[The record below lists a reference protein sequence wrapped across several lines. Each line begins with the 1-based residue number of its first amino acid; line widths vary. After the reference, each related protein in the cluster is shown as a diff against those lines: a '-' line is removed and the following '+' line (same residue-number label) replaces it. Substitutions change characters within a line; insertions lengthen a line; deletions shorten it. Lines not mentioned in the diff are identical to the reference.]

1 MSYFATLNQF
11 VSNADASRQHEEE
24 FSKQLKDEKIN
35 SFDEKVQ
42 AHTNDIEK
50 YGGLVQAVGTTWHM
64 GRKIGHHIKLMKEK
78 ARGKTSTEEEAEEP
92 KAPKTTT
99 EDPDYMGL
107 TNEEAEE
114 LFKPE
119 IHTTNSVENQ
129 DSALNPSS
137 DKHIEP
143 EKEGAAEGQEASV
156 TNEAPAVEESGADH
170 AEMATS
176 RVMGGRGI
184 PPKSGVEE
192 EAPAP
197 TQVSETNIDEKSIDE
212 GLEAFKGKSG
222 QLGAKAEEGGDGV
235 SELIDGGANAMK
247 QGIGDTVKQGA
258 KALAKKVGINVGED
272 VGEGVANAVLDAVP
286 IVGEVAGIATLFGGL
301 FHSMHVKKKEE
312 MKAKV
317 IDATTRAQGQVSGAI
332 DVSAV
337 LGQGAQSA
345 VAGLV

>member
-11 VSNADASRQHEEE
+11 VSNADASRQHAEE

-35 SFDEKVQ
+35 SFDEKIQ

-50 YGGLVQAVGTTWHM
+50 YGGLVQATGTTWHM
-64 GRKIGHHIKLMKEK
+64 GRKIMHHIKLMKEK
-78 ARGKTSTEEEAEEP
+78 SRGKTSTEEETEEP
-92 KAPKTTT
+92 KKAPTT

-107 TNEEAEE
+107 TNEEASE

-119 IHTTNSVENQ
+119 IHATNTAENQ

-137 DKHIEP
+137 NKHIEP
-143 EKEGAAEGQEASV
+143 EKEGAPEGQEASV

-176 RVMGGRGI
+176 RVMGGRTLE
-184 PPKSGVEE
+184 PQE
-192 EAPAP
+192 EAPP

-222 QLGAKAEEGGDGV
+222 QLGAKAEEGGEGV
-235 SELIDGGANAMK
+235 SELIDGGANAIK

-286 IVGEVAGIATLFGGL
+286 IVGEVVGIATLFGGL
-301 FHSMHVKKKEE
+301 FHSMSVKKKEE
-312 MKAKV
+312 MKAKA

-337 LGQGAQSA
+337 LGQGAQSS